1 MTDRLTQLIAALSS
15 NPNHFTTVNDFSH
28 VQSQVRNITRI
39 AIEQLRVIDMYEAGL
54 DIADELTQERQD
66 VFDCWCS
73 DHKANGGRM
82 TFRQFETGYYLR
94 GELMQRSELSDSQTA
109 RFDQLERSLFPG
121 EHQ

>member
-1 MTDRLTQLIAALSS
+1 MTDRLTQLIAALGS

-39 AIEQLRVIDMYEAGL
+39 AVEQLRVIDMYEAGL

-73 DHKANGGRM
+73 GHKANDGRM
-82 TFRQFETGYYLR
+82 SFAQFEVGYQMR
-94 GELMQRSELSDSQTA
+94 RELMRMPELSDSQAA

-121 EHQ
+121 EYQ